1 MCIAE
6 SLPAAIQY
14 QVVGGSWVR
23 GRGGELVV
31 TRGAGLSLDCVFRRG
46 RGTPEWAWPVRG
58 RGPGNS
64 SGERD
69 YITGWATAD
78 ADKHWLYRLE
88 VANIST
94 EVNTGT
100 FNQG

>member
-1 MCIAE
+1 MTIAE

-14 QVVGGSWVR
+14 QVVGGSWVL

-31 TRGAGLSLDCVFRRG
+31 TKGAGLSLDCVFRRG
-46 RGTPEWAWPVRG
+46 RGTPEWAWPVRRAG
-58 RGPGNS
+58 AGNS

-69 YITGWATAD
+69 CITGWATAD
-78 ADKHWLYRLE
+78 EDKHWLYRLE

-94 EVNTGT
+94 EVDMVTR
-100 FNQG
+100 